1 MNNGKE
7 SNEYD
12 RDVNKNFMDNNTIT
26 IRYGMSNTVSRTFD
40 ENLTV
45 GSLLRDT
52 SILGALSA
60 PEGCVAVSNGQ
71 TLSNESY
78 VADYSSITL
87 ERQAS
92 SKA

>member
-1 MNNGKE
+1 
-7 SNEYD
+7 
-12 RDVNKNFMDNNTIT
+12 
-26 IRYGMSNTVSRTFD
+26 MSNSVSRSFNED
-40 ENLTV
+40 YTV

-71 TLSNESY
+71 TLSTDAY
-78 VADYSSITL
+78 VADYSTITL

>member
-1 MNNGKE
+1 
-7 SNEYD
+7 
-12 RDVNKNFMDNNTIT
+12 
-26 IRYGMSNTVSRTFD
+26 MSNSVSRSFNED
-40 ENLTV
+40 YTV

-71 TLSNESY
+71 TLSNDSY
-78 VADYSSITL
+78 VADFSTITL

>member
-1 MNNGKE
+1 MSIE
-7 SNEYD
+7 
-12 RDVNKNFMDNNTIT
+12 FMDNNTIT
-26 IRYGMSNTVSRTFD
+26 IRYGMSNSVSRSFNED
-40 ENLTV
+40 YTV

>member
-1 MNNGKE
+1 
-7 SNEYD
+7 
-12 RDVNKNFMDNNTIT
+12 MDNNTIT
-26 IRYGMSNTVSRTFD
+26 IRYGMSNSVSRSFNED
-40 ENLTV
+40 YTV

-71 TLSNESY
+71 TLSNDSY
-78 VADYSSITL
+78 VADFSTITL

>member
-1 MNNGKE
+1 
-7 SNEYD
+7 
-12 RDVNKNFMDNNTIT
+12 MDNTTIT
-26 IRYGMSNTVSRTFD
+26 IRYGMSNSVSRTFD
-40 ENLTV
+40 ENYTV
-45 GSLLRDT
+45 SSLLRDT

-71 TLSNESY
+71 TLSNENY
-78 VADYSSITL
+78 VADYTSITL

>member
-1 MNNGKE
+1 MNNERE

-12 RDVNKNFMDNNTIT
+12 KDVNKNFMDNTTIT
-26 IRYGMSNTVSRTFD
+26 IRYGMSNSVSRTFD
-40 ENLTV
+40 ENYTV
-45 GSLLRDT
+45 SSLLRDT

-71 TLSNESY
+71 TLSNENY
-78 VADYSSITL
+78 VADYTSITL

>member
-1 MNNGKE
+1 MSE
-7 SNEYD
+7 LS
-12 RDVNKNFMDNNTIT
+12 TST
-26 IRYGMSNTVSRTFD
+26 IRYGMSNSISRGFE
-40 ENLTV
+40 ENFTV
-45 GSLLRDT
+45 GHLLRDT

-78 VADYSSITL
+78 VADFTSITL

>member
-1 MNNGKE
+1 
-7 SNEYD
+7 
-12 RDVNKNFMDNNTIT
+12 MDNTTIT
-26 IRYGMSNTVSRTFD
+26 IRYGMSNSVSRTFD
-40 ENLTV
+40 ENYTIS
-45 GSLLRDT
+45 SLLRDT

-78 VADYSSITL
+78 VADYTSITL

>member
-12 RDVNKNFMDNNTIT
+12 RDVNKNFMDNTTIT
-26 IRYGMSNTVSRTFD
+26 IRYGMSNSVSRTFD
-40 ENLTV
+40 ENYTV

-78 VADYSSITL
+78 VADFTSITL

>member
-1 MNNGKE
+1 MNNSVE
-7 SNEYD
+7 SSICNQF
-12 RDVNKNFMDNNTIT
+12 VNQNFMDNTTIT
-26 IRYGMSNTVSRTFD
+26 IRDGMSNSVSRTFD
-40 ENLTV
+40 ENYTV

-71 TLSNESY
+71 TLSSDSY
-78 VADYSSITL
+78 VADFSSITL

>member
-1 MNNGKE
+1 MSE
-7 SNEYD
+7 LS
-12 RDVNKNFMDNNTIT
+12 TST
-26 IRYGMSNTVSRTFD
+26 IRYGMSNSISRGFE
-40 ENLTV
+40 ENFTV
-45 GSLLRDT
+45 GQLLRDT

-71 TLSNESY
+71 TLSNENY
-78 VADYSSITL
+78 VADFTSITL

>member
-1 MNNGKE
+1 
-7 SNEYD
+7 
-12 RDVNKNFMDNNTIT
+12 MDNTTIT
-26 IRYGMSNTVSRTFD
+26 IRYGMSNSVSRTFD
-40 ENLTV
+40 ENYTV

-78 VADYSSITL
+78 VADFTSITL

>member
-1 MNNGKE
+1 LNNGKE

-12 RDVNKNFMDNNTIT
+12 KDVNKNFMDNTTIT
-26 IRYGMSNTVSRTFD
+26 IRYGMSNSVSRAFNED
-40 ENLTV
+40 YTV

-78 VADYSSITL
+78 VADFTSITL

>member
-1 MNNGKE
+1 
-7 SNEYD
+7 
-12 RDVNKNFMDNNTIT
+12 MDNNTIT
-26 IRYGMSNTVSRTFD
+26 IRYGMSNSVSRSFNED
-40 ENLTV
+40 YTV

-78 VADYSSITL
+78 VADFSSITL

>member
-1 MNNGKE
+1 
-7 SNEYD
+7 
-12 RDVNKNFMDNNTIT
+12 
-26 IRYGMSNTVSRTFD
+26 MSNSVSRSFNED
-40 ENLTV
+40 YTV

-78 VADYSSITL
+78 VADFSSITL

>member
-1 MNNGKE
+1 
-7 SNEYD
+7 
-12 RDVNKNFMDNNTIT
+12 MDNNTIT
-26 IRYGMSNTVSRTFD
+26 IRYGMSNSVSRSFNED
-40 ENLTV
+40 YTV

-60 PEGCVAVSNGQ
+60 PEGCVAVSNGR
-71 TLSNESY
+71 TLSSDDY
-78 VADYSSITL
+78 VADFSSITL

>member
-1 MNNGKE
+1 LNNERE

-12 RDVNKNFMDNNTIT
+12 KDVNKNFMDNTTIT
-26 IRYGMSNTVSRTFD
+26 IRYGMSNSVSRTFD
-40 ENLTV
+40 ENYTV
-45 GSLLRDT
+45 SSLLRDT

-71 TLSNESY
+71 TLSNENY
-78 VADYSSITL
+78 VADYTSITL

>member
-1 MNNGKE
+1 
-7 SNEYD
+7 
-12 RDVNKNFMDNNTIT
+12 MDNNTIT
-26 IRYGMSNTVSRTFD
+26 VRYGMSNSVSRSFNED
-40 ENLTV
+40 YTV

-71 TLSNESY
+71 TLSTDAY
-78 VADYSSITL
+78 VADYSTITL

>member
-1 MNNGKE
+1 MNNRKE

-12 RDVNKNFMDNNTIT
+12 KDVNKNFMDNTTIT
-26 IRYGMSNTVSRTFD
+26 IRYGMSNSVSRTFD
-40 ENLTV
+40 ENYTIS
-45 GSLLRDT
+45 SLLRDT

-78 VADYSSITL
+78 VADYTSITL

>member
-1 MNNGKE
+1 
-7 SNEYD
+7 
-12 RDVNKNFMDNNTIT
+12 
-26 IRYGMSNTVSRTFD
+26 MSNSVSRSFNEDYTI
-40 ENLTV
+40 

-71 TLSNESY
+71 TLSNDSY
-78 VADYSSITL
+78 VADFSTITL

>member
-1 MNNGKE
+1 
-7 SNEYD
+7 
-12 RDVNKNFMDNNTIT
+12 
-26 IRYGMSNTVSRTFD
+26 MSNSVSRTFD
-40 ENLTV
+40 ENYTV

-78 VADYSSITL
+78 VADFTSITL

>member
-1 MNNGKE
+1 
-7 SNEYD
+7 
-12 RDVNKNFMDNNTIT
+12 MDNNTIT
-26 IRYGMSNTVSRTFD
+26 IRYGMSNSVSRSFNED
-40 ENLTV
+40 YTV

-78 VADYSSITL
+78 VADFSTITL

>member
-1 MNNGKE
+1 
-7 SNEYD
+7 
-12 RDVNKNFMDNNTIT
+12 MDNNTIT
-26 IRYGMSNTVSRTFD
+26 VRYRMSNSVSRSFNED
-40 ENLTV
+40 YTV

-71 TLSNESY
+71 TLSTDAY
-78 VADYSSITL
+78 VADYSTITL

>member
-1 MNNGKE
+1 MSIE
-7 SNEYD
+7 
-12 RDVNKNFMDNNTIT
+12 FMDNNTIT
-26 IRYGMSNTVSRTFD
+26 VRYGMSNSVSRSFNED
-40 ENLTV
+40 YTV

-71 TLSNESY
+71 TLSNDSY

>member
-1 MNNGKE
+1 ME
-7 SNEYD
+7 RRERYFE
-12 RDVNKNFMDNNTIT
+12 FMDNNTIT
-26 IRYGMSNTVSRTFD
+26 IRYGMSNSVSRSFD
-40 ENLTV
+40 ENYTV

-71 TLSNESY
+71 TLSSDNY

>member
-12 RDVNKNFMDNNTIT
+12 KDVNKNFMDNTTIT
-26 IRYGMSNTVSRTFD
+26 IRYGMSNSVSRTFD
-40 ENLTV
+40 ENYTIS
-45 GSLLRDT
+45 SLLRDT

-78 VADYSSITL
+78 VADYTSITL

>member
-1 MNNGKE
+1 
-7 SNEYD
+7 
-12 RDVNKNFMDNNTIT
+12 MDNNTIT
-26 IRYGMSNTVSRTFD
+26 IRYGMSNSVSRSFD
-40 ENLTV
+40 ENYTV

-71 TLSNESY
+71 TLSNDSY
-78 VADYSSITL
+78 VADFSSITL

>member
-1 MNNGKE
+1 MSSE
-7 SNEYD
+7 
-12 RDVNKNFMDNNTIT
+12 FMDNNTIT
-26 IRYGMSNTVSRTFD
+26 IRYGMSNTMTRSFE
-40 ENLTV
+40 ENYTV

-60 PEGCVAVSNGQ
+60 PEGCVAVSNGR
-71 TLSNESY
+71 TLSSDDY
-78 VADYSSITL
+78 VADFSSITL

>member
-1 MNNGKE
+1 
-7 SNEYD
+7 
-12 RDVNKNFMDNNTIT
+12 
-26 IRYGMSNTVSRTFD
+26 MSNSVSRTFD
-40 ENLTV
+40 ENYTV
-45 GSLLRDT
+45 SSLLRDT

-71 TLSNESY
+71 TLSNENY
-78 VADYSSITL
+78 VADYTSITL

>member
-1 MNNGKE
+1 MNNGRE

-12 RDVNKNFMDNNTIT
+12 RDVNKNFMDNTTIT
-26 IRYGMSNTVSRTFD
+26 IRYGMSNSVSRTFD
-40 ENLTV
+40 ENYTV

-78 VADYSSITL
+78 VADFTSITL

>member
-1 MNNGKE
+1 MSE
-7 SNEYD
+7 LS
-12 RDVNKNFMDNNTIT
+12 TST
-26 IRYGMSNTVSRTFD
+26 IRYGMSNSISRGFE
-40 ENLTV
+40 ENFTV
-45 GSLLRDT
+45 GQLLRDT

-78 VADYSSITL
+78 VADFTSITL